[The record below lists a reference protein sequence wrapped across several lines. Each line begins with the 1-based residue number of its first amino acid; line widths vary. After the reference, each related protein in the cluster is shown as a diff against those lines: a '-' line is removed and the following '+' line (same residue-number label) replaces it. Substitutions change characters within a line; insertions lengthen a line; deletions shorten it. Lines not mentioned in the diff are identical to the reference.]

1 MTLSI
6 IVPVFNMALDG
17 KLAFCLDSLV
27 NQTVTDYEI
36 IAVNDASTDNSLE
49 ILRAYESKYPALIKV
64 VTYPDN
70 RHQGGARNEGLK
82 HACGEWISFI
92 DSDDWVCPE
101 YFEKLLNKAYEKGAD
116 VVGTSYSVVFKHT
129 YEVGQ
134 INKTDL
140 PKYTGITDTEKHKL
154 LLMNSGSMV
163 MKIYRR
169 ELIEENNLSFPEHM
183 FYEDNAMAPVWSLY
197 FKHFEFVDEPMYY
210 YYQHENSTVHTVTE
224 ERSRDRLKAIEIL
237 ISEMQK
243 RGFYE
248 GYKEELEAVFI
259 RTYIVNT
266 LFGYMI
272 ACKDRKLSFVREIKA
287 GIFKYFPDF
296 RKNKYY
302 DSIPDA
308 EQKKM
313 LDLFMKN
320 TLTFYVYY
328 GALWKY
334 RRFKNRKSS

>member
-6 IVPVFNMALDG
+6 IVPVFNMASDG
-17 KLAFCLDSLV
+17 KLEFCLDSLV
-27 NQTVTDYEI
+27 NQTVSDYEI
-36 IAVNDASTDNSLE
+36 IAVDDASTDDSLE
-49 ILRAYESKYPALIKV
+49 ILREYEEKYPALIKV
-64 VTYPDN
+64 VTYPNN

-82 HACGEWISFI
+82 YAHGEWISFI

-101 YFEKLLNKAYEKGAD
+101 YFEKLLNKAYETGAD
-116 VVGTSYSVVFKHT
+116 VVGTNYSVVYEHT
-129 YEVGQ
+129 YEIGK

-140 PKYTGITDTEKHKL
+140 PKYTGVTDTEKHKL

-169 ELIEENNLSFPEHM
+169 ELIWENNLSFPEHM

-224 ERSRDRLKAIEIL
+224 GRSRDRLKAVEIL
-237 ISEMQK
+237 ISEMKK

-248 GYKEELEAVFI
+248 DYKEELEAVFI
-259 RTYIVNT
+259 RIYIVNT

-272 ACKDRKLSFVREIKA
+272 ACKKKRFSFVKEIKA
-287 GIFKYFPDF
+287 GVLKYFPDF
-296 RKNKYY
+296 RNSKYY
-302 DSIPDA
+302 PDIPDA

-320 TLTFYVYY
+320 TLAFYVYY
-328 GALWKY
+328 GALWRY
-334 RRFKNRKSS
+334 RRLKRKF